1 MPTSTPWTSTP
12 IPISSRFWTS
22 WRQSALFV
30 AIRAIWWWRPPVPAR
45 RSFLHW
51 ITSFSAS
58 RIRIDP
64 AACCLWRTGRKFS
77 SRACTPSALCSRTQT
92 LVSCL
97 WATISRRASTTCF
110 CPSRL
115 STHRASRKRRVP
127 IFTTTSSWMNS
138 TMPQHRLIRSCCP
151 TTSRASCW
159 A

>member
-1 MPTSTPWTSTP
+1 MLTSTPWTSTP
-12 IPISSRFWTS
+12 IPTSRRFWTS

-51 ITSFSAS
+51 TTSAS
-58 RIRIDP
+58 ASKIRTGL
-64 AACCLWRTGRKFS
+64 AVCSLWHTGRKSS

-97 WATISRRASTTCF
+97 WVTISRRALTTCF
-110 CPSRL
+110 CPSRP

-127 IFTTTSSWMNS
+127 IFTITSLWTNF
-138 TMPQHRLIRSCCP
+138 TMQPHRLIRSCCP